1 MKIEI
6 NINRNRLT
14 RLQENDLLDELN
26 LLAEDKLRNIL
37 EGEIH
42 DFEVGEEGF
51 DGGVV
56 SCSIKLNKEGK

>member
-51 DGGVV
+51 YGGVV